1 MQKRFYIPASSSSH
15 MGLSGQPPRGLLA
28 SWDPEGAAGGSS
40 CSGRSMEED
49 EEEEDVPASLFI
61 QHVNLLQAE
70 GGLGFRSEF
79 QRIEGEEEGE
89 EA

>member
-1 MQKRFYIPASSSSH
+1 
-15 MGLSGQPPRGLLA
+15 
-28 SWDPEGAAGGSS
+28 
-40 CSGRSMEED
+40 MEED